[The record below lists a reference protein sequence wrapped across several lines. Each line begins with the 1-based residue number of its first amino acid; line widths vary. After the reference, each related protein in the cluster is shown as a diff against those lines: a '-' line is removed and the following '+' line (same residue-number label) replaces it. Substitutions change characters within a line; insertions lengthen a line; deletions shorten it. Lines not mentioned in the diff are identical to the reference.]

1 MIPPSWWA
9 IIGLTASLAGTGWLL
24 YDAIEDKGQL
34 RAEIASKQA
43 EVDRLAD
50 TVKRQETE
58 AAVRQSIHDAAD
70 RAVVSVETGRDI
82 IRGRVVTIVREVRSA
97 PDASDPVP
105 QPFSIA
111 LDQLRRIEAGDGGGD
126 PDRGPGAAPSPPA
139 RP

>member
-1 MIPPSWWA
+1 MIPVSWYVA
-9 IIGLTASLAGTGWLL
+9 GGMAVALAGTSWLL

-82 IRGRVVTIVREVRSA
+82 IRGRVVTIIREVRSA

-105 QPFSIA
+105 QPLSIA
-111 LDQLRRIEAGDGGGD
+111 LEQLRRIEAGDGGGD
-126 PDRGPGAAPSPPA
+126 QDRSPGATPGPPA